1 MQRIPLLSIALVV
14 AMAGPALPAAANTS
28 AADTTTPPT
37 PQLHHAR
44 HIHRRVHTARAKPHH
59 VAHHVTHHVTQHV
72 QLGQASWYGSW
83 HAGRR
88 TADGERFDPT
98 ALTAAHQTLPMNTK
112 VLVKNLRNGR
122 TVTVRINDRLPAGSP
137 RVIDLTRRAA
147 ADLGMERRGVA
158 PVMVEALNRDER

>member
-1 MQRIPLLSIALVV
+1 
-14 AMAGPALPAAANTS
+14 MAHN
-28 AADTTTPPT
+28 
-37 PQLHHAR
+37 
-44 HIHRRVHTARAKPHH
+44 
-59 VAHHVTHHVTQHV
+59 VAHRATHPETHHT

-147 ADLGMERRGVA
+147 ADLGMERRGIA

>member
-1 MQRIPLLSIALVV
+1 MQRIPLLPIALVV
-14 AMAGPALPAAANTS
+14 AMVGPALPAAASTS
-28 AADTTTPPT
+28 ATDTAKAPT

-44 HIHRRVHTARAKPHH
+44 HIHRRVHTVRAQPHH
-59 VAHHVTHHVTQHV
+59 AAHHV

-147 ADLGMERRGVA
+147 ADLGMEHRGVA

>member
-1 MQRIPLLSIALVV
+1 MQRISLLPIALVV
-14 AMAGPALPAAANTS
+14 AMIGPALPATANTS
-28 AADTTTPPT
+28 TADTAKSPP

-44 HIHRRVHTARAKPHH
+44 HIHRRVHTARVKPHH
-59 VAHHVTHHVTQHV
+59 VVHHATHHVQHV
-72 QLGQASWYGSW
+72 QLGQASWYGTW

-98 ALTAAHQTLPMNTK
+98 ALTAAHQTLPMNTT

-147 ADLGMERRGVA
+147 ADLGMEHRGIA